1 MTITLKCL
9 GYNTHLFLGTV
20 AAWGSNQTYFD
31 SERINEIIAKV
42 KTLSPDIVGL
52 SEVWANKSKDRFK
65 NGLKDLLPYYAWDNN
80 TNSFQMGSGLLLLSR
95 FPLSNIEFTRYD
107 SLVGFDALS
116 QKGFILATIEIK
128 GQKVL
133 IAQTHTQA
141 DEDDNAIEAR
151 RSNFLQ
157 LQDGIATYLARYLQ
171 PSTPAIL
178 IGDLNI
184 IGEDSSGSPT
194 KEYKFL
200 SEALNQLQMTDSYR
214 TFYPNA
220 VADPGYT
227 YDAVNDRLIGIFAP
241 KEAANKLKQ
250 RLDYMFVRGIT
261 PISVTVPYSDFTF
274 LPPDGKGITDLSDHY
289 PLYGSFLLP

>member
-289 PLYGSFLLP
+289 PLYTRF